1 MSEERNAASLIPER
15 LQPILSNEV
24 RAFASLALV
33 RKDGTPHVSPV
44 WFEWDGEHIII
55 NTARDRVKDNILKRR
70 PVVSMSIQDPA
81 DPYRYLLITGRV
93 VDETEEGGFEHI
105 CDLQQKY
112 HGNRDYPKI
121 PGQVRVIYKVR
132 PEHVFASKK

>member
-1 MSEERNAASLIPER
+1 MTDDKTSAGLIPER
-15 LQPILSNEV
+15 LQPILSNDV
-24 RAFASLALV
+24 RAFANLALV

-55 NTARDRVKDNILKRR
+55 NTARERVKDNLLKRR

-81 DPYRYLLITGRV
+81 DPYRYLLITGPV
-93 VDETEEGGFEHI
+93 VDETEEGGYEHI